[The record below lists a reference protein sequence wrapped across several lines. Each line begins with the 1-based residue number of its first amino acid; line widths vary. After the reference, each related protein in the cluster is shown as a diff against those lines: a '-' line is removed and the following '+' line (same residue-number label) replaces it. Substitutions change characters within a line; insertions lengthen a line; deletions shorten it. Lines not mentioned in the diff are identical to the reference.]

1 MFEKTLKKIVEFNGI
16 GLHSGEPVKMSIYPQ
31 KSGGIRFRRSDIF
44 CSKVIP
50 ATFSAVINTHMN
62 TTIGTSE
69 KNYIS
74 TIEHLMGA
82 FCIAGIDHAFIE
94 ISAPE
99 IPIMDGSAKP
109 FLDKI
114 NKIGLLQLET
124 KKKKLIVKK
133 AITFE
138 NETAK
143 VELHP
148 ADHFEIIQS
157 IDFENDIIG
166 KQNHRVIFGEN
177 DIAVEISSA
186 RTFGNIADHEKL
198 KKAGLAKGAT
208 LDNLLVYDDKK
219 ILSPSGLRFEN
230 EVVRHK
236 ILDSIGDLFTSGFYI
251 QGKFITDKGGHF
263 HNNELLK
270 KLFADENNYEII

>member
-1 MFEKTLKKIVEFNGI
+1 MFEKTLKKIVEFNGL

-31 KSGGIRFRRSDIF
+31 ISGGIRFRRIDIF
-44 CSKVIP
+44 CTEIIP
-50 ATFSAVINTHMN
+50 AKFSNVINTLMN
-62 TTIGTSE
+62 TMIGTSK

-82 FCIAGIDHAFIE
+82 FCIAGINHALIE
-94 ISAPE
+94 INAPE

-114 NKIGLLQLET
+114 TEAGLKQLET
-124 KKKKLIVKK
+124 KKKKLVVKK
-133 AITFE
+133 TIIFE

-157 IDFENDIIG
+157 IDFKNDIIG
-166 KQNHRVIFGEN
+166 KQNHSIIFGEN
-177 DIAVEISSA
+177 DLAIEISSA
-186 RTFGNIADHEKL
+186 RTFGNISDHEKL

-208 LDNLLVYDDKK
+208 LDNLLVYDDEK

-251 QGKFITDKGGHF
+251 QGKFITNKGGHF

-270 KLFADENNYEII
+270 KLFSDESNYEII